1 MAYSSDEPF
10 KKSLVCDKFGNWNE
24 PQDTST
30 SATEDRI
37 RSTIPF
43 ISTKSTVFNTNYS
56 KYYKESLLYIQE
68 LSHTCN
74 KLIKP

>member
-37 RSTIPF
+37 R
-43 ISTKSTVFNTNYS
+43 
-56 KYYKESLLYIQE
+56 
-68 LSHTCN
+68 
-74 KLIKP
+74 